1 MFLDIKFQAKLK
13 KFGKICNLKVWIQ
26 MQPQKGFNLI
36 VKSPGYSIFKS
47 FKKNDRFVWS
57 SHSSSINIYKF
68 ILEKVW
74 IHRLHL
80 FLKCPICAFAII
92 VHWAYNRGDHY
103 QMTILYNFLILQREY
118 HATLI
123 FIQEFFAYIIWNY
136 VITVI
141 FCLNWTNL

>member
-1 MFLDIKFQAKLK
+1 MISYLITFLIAFRYKISRKIEDIRKNMQLESISSDATSKRLWSHC
-13 KFGKICNLKVWIQ
+13 KITRLLNIQ
-26 MQPQKGFNLI
+26 ELW
-36 VKSPGYSIFKS
+36 
-47 FKKNDRFVWS
+47 KKNDRFVWS

-103 QMTILYNFLILQREY
+103 QMTILHNFLILQCSGIACNHDSEN
-118 HATLI
+118 L
-123 FIQEFFAYIIWNY
+123 IWN
-136 VITVI
+136 
-141 FCLNWTNL
+141 